1 MLSIKLLPNKYK
13 FIGTVILVLSIPL
26 IILLMYFVPVIKNTT
41 GLAKSIVSIIAI
53 IGFALIIFSK
63 EKIEDEFIEHCRL
76 KAFAVSFSV
85 GITTFIVF
93 EIASIL
99 DKEAGKTIFQALFNQ
114 CLFYIVH
121 FFLLKNNFYTKNE
134 KQGKRN

>member
-13 FIGTVILVLSIPL
+13 LIGTIILILSIPL
-26 IILLMYFVPVIKNTT
+26 IILLMYFVPVIKTTT

-76 KAFAVSFSV
+76 KAFAVSFSI

-99 DKEAGKTIFQALFNQ
+99 DKEAGQTIFQALFNQ
-114 CLFYIVH
+114 CLFYVVY
-121 FFLLKNNFYTKNE
+121 FFLLKNNFYSKNE